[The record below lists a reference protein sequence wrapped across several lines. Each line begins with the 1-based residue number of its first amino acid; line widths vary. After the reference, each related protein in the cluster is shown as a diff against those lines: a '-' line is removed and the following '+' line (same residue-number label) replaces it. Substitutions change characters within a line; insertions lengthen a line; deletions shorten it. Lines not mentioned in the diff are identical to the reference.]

1 MNSDK
6 NMRDEIKRVAY
17 GLYEKRGYVPGKDL
31 FDWLEAEKIVMQ
43 KYSLGLTA
51 VVKSVKPT
59 QPWKAIESAISRS
72 RELFSRTS
80 ARKIPFSTGSC
91 RVEHYESRQH

>member
-1 MNSDK
+1 MDK
-6 NMRDEIKRVAY
+6 NMRDEITRIAY
-17 GLYEKRGYVPGKDL
+17 GLYEKRGYAHGNDIS
-31 FDWLEAEKIVMQ
+31 DWLEAEKIVKQ
-43 KYSLGLTA
+43 KYSKGLTA

-59 QPWKAIESAISRS
+59 QHWKAMESAISRS

-80 ARKIPFSTGSC
+80 ARQIPFGSGSC